1 MKNCSRNAK
10 RGIGTLITAVVVL
23 MGLTGC
29 TLGPNFVKPD
39 MTPPEAYRTDI
50 MPATSAD
57 DLKWWELFDDPMLYD
72 LVTTALANNKDIG
85 IAVSRMEEARASLG
99 FTRADQ
105 FPQLDLQGGAN
116 RGTFSGGVRSE
127 DTNYYAYIAPVLS
140 WEIDFWGK
148 YRRATESARATLLAS
163 EYAVKTVQ
171 LALVSEVASAY
182 YILLD
187 FHQRLAISRATLES
201 RKESLRIIRL
211 RFEKGTVPEIDLN
224 QAQIQL
230 EVAVEAIPLYERQIA
245 NTENALSIL
254 LGRMPAAVPTGAKL
268 QDQALPPDI
277 PAGIPAAVLTRRP
290 DIAQAMY
297 ALQAQN
303 ARIGV
308 AQALRLP
315 AVSLT
320 GLLGLATSEVSGI
333 QSDGGVWAVGGS
345 LLGPI
350 YDFGKSRSR
359 VDIEKALTQQS
370 RYTYEK
376 AVLTAFREVDDALTD
391 IDSLKRQTASI
402 ERRLKAATNAN
413 FLSKARYDR
422 GVTSYLEVL
431 DSERAL
437 FEVELGNSERRRQLF
452 NAYVQ
457 LYKALGG
464 GWLTKEAMT
473 EAEAVPAG
481 P

>member
-29 TLGPNFVKPD
+29 TLGPDFVKPD

-402 ERRLKAATNAN
+402 ERRLKAAANAN

>member
-1 MKNCSRNAK
+1 M
-10 RGIGTLITAVVVL
+10 
-23 MGLTGC
+23 
-29 TLGPNFVKPD
+29 
-39 MTPPEAYRTDI
+39 
-50 MPATSAD
+50 
-57 DLKWWELFDDPMLYD
+57 
-72 LVTTALANNKDIG
+72 
-85 IAVSRMEEARASLG
+85 
-99 FTRADQ
+99 
-105 FPQLDLQGGAN
+105 
-116 RGTFSGGVRSE
+116 
-127 DTNYYAYIAPVLS
+127 
-140 WEIDFWGK
+140 
-148 YRRATESARATLLAS
+148 
-163 EYAVKTVQ
+163 Q
-171 LALVSEVASAY
+171 LALVSEVASTY
-182 YILLD
+182 YTLLD

-201 RKESLRIIRL
+201 RMESLRIIRL

-230 EVAVEAIPLYERQIA
+230 EVAVEAIPVYERQIA
-245 NTENALSIL
+245 NTENAMSIL

-268 QDQALPPDI
+268 QDQALPPNI

-308 AQALRLP
+308 AEALRLP
-315 AVSLT
+315 AISLT

-333 QSDGGVWAVGGS
+333 QSDGGVWSVGGS

-402 ERRLKAATNAN
+402 GRRLKAAANAN
-413 FLSKARYDR
+413 FLSKERYDR

-464 GWLTKEAMT
+464 GWLTKEAMA
-473 EAEAVPAG
+473 EAEAAPAG